1 VKSVGIKKIN
11 MKLLTILFLTFI
23 LTLTG
28 TKIFQGSWNFLFSGN
43 LGMAVF
49 IIFTGFAHFKFQ
61 KGMAMMI
68 PDLIPAKMFW
78 VYFTGI
84 IEIAAGI
91 GLMIPS
97 IRETTAIL
105 LIIFFVLVFLANI
118 NSSKKKINIFKG
130 DYSGPGMD
138 YLYKERIPMQIIL
151 IAWTWYFGIY
161 LN

>member
-1 VKSVGIKKIN
+1 
-11 MKLLTILFLTFI
+11 MKLLTILFTTFV
-23 LTLTG
+23 LSLVA
-28 TKIFQGSWNFLFSGN
+28 TKIFQGDWNFLFSGN

-49 IIFTGFAHFKFQ
+49 IIITGFSHFKFQ

-68 PDLIPAKMFW
+68 PDFIPAKLFW

-84 IEIAAGI
+84 IEVAAGI

-97 IRETTAIL
+97 IRELTAIL
-105 LIIFFVLVFLANI
+105 LIVFYVLVFIANI
-118 NSSKKKINIFKG
+118 NSSRKKINIFKA
-130 DYSGPGMD
+130 DFTGPGMT

-151 IAWTWYFGIY
+151 ILWTWYFGIY

>member
-1 VKSVGIKKIN
+1 
-11 MKLLTILFLTFI
+11 MKLLSILFVTFI
-23 LTLTG
+23 LALIG
-28 TKIFQGSWNFLFSGN
+28 SKLIQGSWDFLFAGN

-49 IIFTGFAHFKFQ
+49 IIFTGFSHFKFQ
-61 KGMAMMI
+61 KGMALMI
-68 PDLIPAKMFW
+68 PDFIPAKLFW

-97 IRETTAIL
+97 IREITAIL
-105 LIIFFVLVFLANI
+105 LIIFYVLVFIANI
-118 NSSKKKINIFKG
+118 NSSKKKVNIFKG
-130 DYSGPGMD
+130 DYSGPGMA

>member
-1 VKSVGIKKIN
+1 
-11 MKLLTILFLTFI
+11 MKLLTILFATFI
-23 LTLTG
+23 LALIG
-28 TKIFQGSWNFLFSGN
+28 TKLYQGDWNFLFSGN

-68 PDLIPAKMFW
+68 PDFIPAKMFL

-97 IRETTAIL
+97 IREITAIL
-105 LIIFFVLVFLANI
+105 LIIFLVLVFLANI
-118 NSSKKKINIFKG
+118 NSSQKKVNLFKG
-130 DYSGPGMD
+130 DYSGPGMN
-138 YLYKERIPMQIIL
+138 YLYKERLPMQIIL

-161 LN
+161 LH

>member
-1 VKSVGIKKIN
+1 
-11 MKLLTILFLTFI
+11 MKLLAILFVTFI
-23 LTLTG
+23 LALLG

-49 IIFTGFAHFKFQ
+49 IIFTGLSHFKFQ

-68 PDLIPAKMFW
+68 PDFIPAKMFW
-78 VYFTGI
+78 VYATGI

-91 GLMIPS
+91 GLVIPS
-97 IRETTAIL
+97 LREITAIL
-105 LIIFFVLVFLANI
+105 LIIFYVLVFMANI
-118 NSSKKKINIFKG
+118 NSSKKKINIFKAN
-130 DYSGPGMD
+130 YSGPGMN

>member
-1 VKSVGIKKIN
+1 
-11 MKLLTILFLTFI
+11 MKLLTILFVTFV
-23 LTLTG
+23 LALLG
-28 TKIFQGSWNFLFSGN
+28 TKIFQGDWNFLFSGN

-49 IIFTGFAHFKFQ
+49 IIFTGFSHFKFQ

-68 PDLIPAKMFW
+68 PDFIPGKLFW

-91 GLMIPS
+91 GLMIPY
-97 IRETTAIL
+97 IRQLTAVL
-105 LIIFFVLVFLANI
+105 LILFYVLVFVANI
-118 NSSKKKINIFKG
+118 QSSKKKINIFRA
-130 DYSGPGMD
+130 DDTGPGMD
-138 YLYKERIPMQIIL
+138 YLYQQRIPMQVIL

>member
-1 VKSVGIKKIN
+1 
-11 MKLLTILFLTFI
+11 MKLLTILFTTFV
-23 LTLTG
+23 LSLLA
-28 TKIFQGSWNFLFSGN
+28 TKIFQGDWNFLFSGN

-49 IIFTGFAHFKFQ
+49 IIFTGFSHFKFQ

-68 PDLIPAKMFW
+68 PDFIPAKLFW

-84 IEIAAGI
+84 IEVAAGI

-97 IRETTAIL
+97 IRELTAIL
-105 LIIFFVLVFLANI
+105 LIVFYVLVFIANI
-118 NSSKKKINIFKG
+118 NSSRKKINIFKA
-130 DYSGPGMD
+130 DFTGPGMT

-151 IAWTWYFGIY
+151 ILWTWYFGIY